1 MPSEGEDSGVGE
13 VEGEGEGAGKVMPA
27 SKCNINYMKQ
37 RPREKLMP
45 ADHRHSREGK
55 GRGGRWVEK
64 RTGTRQLLLIMRQL
78 TYFFYLAALN

>member
-1 MPSEGEDSGVGE
+1 MPSEGEDFGV
-13 VEGEGEGAGKVMPA
+13 GEGEGASKVMPA

-45 ADHRHSREGK
+45 ADQRHSQGGERGEGS
-55 GRGGRWVEK
+55 GLGK
-64 RTGTRQLLLIMRQL
+64 RSGTRQLLLIMRQL

>member
-13 VEGEGEGAGKVMPA
+13 VEGEGAGKVMPA

-45 ADHRHSREGK
+45 ADHRHGGKVVEG
-55 GRGGRWVEK
+55 GGWEVGLARGS
-64 RTGTRQLLLIMRQL
+64 
-78 TYFFYLAALN
+78 FCSS